1 MNPMT
6 IPVPTA
12 PDSALGLMPQDTS
25 DLGGSILSML
35 QKAFVELNPQIVRSA
50 GICLCLIAAVMLIAI
65 LKQLPGK
72 SVSVVEFAGV
82 LAVAGLLLHQTNSL
96 VRMAS
101 DTVVELSEYGKL
113 LLPVMTA
120 ALASQG
126 GVTGSAALYTGTAVF
141 DAVLSSAIGKLLI
154 PLVYIFL
161 TASVVCAATGEELL
175 QKLRDLVKWLMTWGL
190 KTILYIFT
198 GYMGLTGVIT
208 GTADE
213 AAVKATRLTM
223 SGMIPVVGGILSDAS
238 EAVIIG
244 AGMMKNAAGVYGM
257 LALIGIWITPF
268 LHIGISYLLLKLSA
282 VVCESFGVKRISGLI
297 KNFSEA
303 MGLLLGMTAA
313 VCILLLI
320 SIICFMKGMK
330 S

>member
-6 IPVPTA
+6 IPVPTV
-12 PDSALGLMPQDTS
+12 PESGMGIMPQDTG

-35 QKAFVELNPQIVRSA
+35 QKAFVKLNPQIMQSA
-50 GICLCLIAAVMLIAI
+50 GICLCLIAVVMLIAI
-65 LKQLPGK
+65 LRQLPGK
-72 SVSVVEFAGV
+72 SVSVVEFAGI
-82 LAVAGLLLHQTNSL
+82 LAVAGFLLHQTNSL
-96 VRMAS
+96 VDMAAN
-101 DTVVELSEYGKL
+101 TVMELSEYGKL

-120 ALASQG
+120 AMASQG

-141 DAVLSSAIGKLLI
+141 DAVLSSAIANLLI

-161 TASVVCAATGEELL
+161 AAAVACAATGEDIL
-175 QKLRDLVKWLMTWGL
+175 QKIRDSVKWLMTWGL
-190 KTILYIFT
+190 KTLLYVFT

-213 AAVKATRLTM
+213 AAVKATKLTM

-257 LALIGIWITPF
+257 LALIAIWLTPF
-268 LHIGISYLLLKLSA
+268 LHIGVSYLLLKLSA
-282 VVCESFGVKRISGLI
+282 AVCDSFGVKRISGLI

-313 VCILLLI
+313 VCVLLLI

-330 S
+330 

>member
-1 MNPMT
+1 MT
-6 IPVPTA
+6 IPVATV
-12 PDSALGLMPQDTS
+12 PDSALDLMPKDTG
-25 DLGGSILSML
+25 DLGGSLLSML
-35 QKAFVELNPQIVRSA
+35 QKAFAELTPHITQSA
-50 GICLCLIAAVMLIAI
+50 GICLCLIAAVMLMAI
-65 LKQLPGK
+65 LRQLPGK

-82 LAVAGLLLHQTNSL
+82 LAVAGYLLHQTNSM
-96 VRMAS
+96 VDMAAN
-101 DTVVELSEYGKL
+101 TVVELSEYGKL

-141 DAVLSSAIGKLLI
+141 DTLLSSAIANLLI

-161 TASVVCAATGEELL
+161 AASVACAATGEEILK
-175 QKLRDLVKWLMTWGL
+175 KLRDLIKWLMTWGL
-190 KTILYIFT
+190 KILLYVFT

-213 AAVKATRLTM
+213 AAVKATKLTM

-238 EAVIIG
+238 EAVIVG
-244 AGMMKNAAGVYGM
+244 AGMMKSAAGVYGM
-257 LALIGIWITPF
+257 VALIAIWLTPF
-268 LHIGISYLLLKLSA
+268 LNIGISYLLLKLSGA
-282 VVCESFGVKRISGLI
+282 VCDSFGVKKISGLI
-297 KNFSEA
+297 KSFSEA
-303 MGLLLGMTAA
+303 MGLLLGMTAS

-330 S
+330 

>member
-1 MNPMT
+1 MN
-6 IPVPTA
+6 IPVPTV
-12 PDSALGLMPQDTS
+12 PDGAAEIMPRDTG

-35 QKAFVELNPQIVRSA
+35 QKAFAELNPQIVQSA
-50 GICLCLIAAVMLIAI
+50 GICLCLIAAVMLIGI
-65 LKQLPGK
+65 LRQLPGK
-72 SVSVVEFAGV
+72 SISVVEFAGV
-82 LAVAGLLLHQTNSL
+82 LAVAGILLHQTNSL
-96 VRMAS
+96 VDMAAN
-101 DTVVELSEYGKL
+101 TVMELSEYGKL

-126 GVTGSAALYTGTAVF
+126 GITGSAALYTGTAVF
-141 DAVLSSAIGKLLI
+141 DTILSGAIARLLI

-161 TASVVCAATGEELL
+161 ALSVAFAATGEELL
-175 QKLRDLVKWLMTWGL
+175 QRLRNLIKWLMTWGL
-190 KTILYIFT
+190 KILLYIFT

-213 AAVKATRLTM
+213 AAVKATKLTM

-257 LALIGIWITPF
+257 LALIAIWITPF
-268 LHIGISYLLLKLSA
+268 LHIGISYLFLKMSA
-282 VVCESFGVKRISGLI
+282 AVCESFGVKRISGLI

-320 SIICFMKGMK
+320 SMICFMKGMK
-330 S
+330 A

>member
-6 IPVPTA
+6 IPVPTV
-12 PDSALGLMPQDTS
+12 PESGMDLMPQDTG

-35 QKAFVELNPQIVRSA
+35 QNAFAELNPQITRSA
-50 GICLCLIAAVMLIAI
+50 GICLCLIAAVMLIAV
-65 LKQLPGK
+65 LRQLPGK

-82 LAVAGLLLHQTNSL
+82 LAVAGFLLHQTNSL
-96 VRMAS
+96 VDMAAN
-101 DTVVELSEYGKL
+101 TVVELSEYGKL

-141 DAVLSSAIGKLLI
+141 DTLLSSAIANILI

-161 TASVVCAATGEELL
+161 AASVACAATGQELL
-175 QKLRDLVKWLMTWGL
+175 QKLRDLIKWLMTWGL
-190 KTILYIFT
+190 KILLYIFT

-213 AAVKATRLTM
+213 AAVKATKLTM

-238 EAVIIG
+238 EAVIVG
-244 AGMMKNAAGVYGM
+244 AGMMKSAAGVYGM
-257 LALIGIWITPF
+257 LALVAIWLTPF
-268 LHIGISYLLLKLSA
+268 LNIGISYLLLKLSG
-282 VVCESFGVKRISGLI
+282 VVCDSFGVKRISGLI
-297 KNFSEA
+297 KSFSEA
-303 MGLLLGMTAA
+303 MGLLLGMTAS

-330 S
+330 

>member
-1 MNPMT
+1 MNEMT

-12 PDSALGLMPQDTS
+12 PESALELMPQDTS
-25 DLGGSILSML
+25 DLGESILSML
-35 QKAFVELNPQIVRSA
+35 QKAFTELHPQIARAA

-72 SVSVVEFAGV
+72 SLSVVEFAGV
-82 LAVAGLLLHQTNSL
+82 LAVAGFLLSQTNSL
-96 VRMAS
+96 VEMAAE
-101 DTVVELSEYGKL
+101 TVVELSEYGKL

-120 ALASQG
+120 AMASQG

-141 DAVLSSAIGKLLI
+141 NTVLSSAISNLLI
-154 PLVYIFL
+154 PLVYVFL
-161 TASVVCAATGEELL
+161 AISVACAATGQELL
-175 QKLRDLVKWLMTWGL
+175 QKLRNLMKWLMTWGL
-190 KTILYIFT
+190 KILLYAFT
-198 GYMGLTGVIT
+198 GYMGLTKVIT

-213 AAVKATRLTM
+213 AAVKATKLTM

-238 EAVIIG
+238 EAVILG
-244 AGMMKNAAGVYGM
+244 AGMMKSTAGVYGM
-257 LALIGIWITPF
+257 LALLAIWLTPF
-268 LHIGISYLLLKLSA
+268 LNIGVSYLLLKLSGGI
-282 VVCESFGVKRISGLI
+282 CDSFGVKKVSGLV

-320 SIICFMKGMK
+320 SIMCFMKGMNG
-330 S
+330 

>member
-1 MNPMT
+1 MN
-6 IPVPTA
+6 IPVPTV
-12 PDSALGLMPQDTS
+12 PDGAAEIMPRDTG

-35 QKAFVELNPQIVRSA
+35 QKAFAELNPQIVQSA
-50 GICLCLIAAVMLIAI
+50 GICLCLIAAVMLIGI
-65 LKQLPGK
+65 LRQLPGK
-72 SVSVVEFAGV
+72 SISVVEFAGV
-82 LAVAGLLLHQTNSL
+82 LAVAGILLHQTNSL
-96 VRMAS
+96 VDMAAN
-101 DTVVELSEYGKL
+101 TVMELSEYGKL

-126 GVTGSAALYTGTAVF
+126 GITGSAALYTGTAVF
-141 DAVLSSAIGKLLI
+141 DTILSGAIARLLI

-161 TASVVCAATGEELL
+161 ALSVAFAATGEELL
-175 QKLRDLVKWLMTWGL
+175 QRLRNLIKWLMTWGL
-190 KTILYIFT
+190 KILLYIFT

-213 AAVKATRLTM
+213 AAVKATKLTM

-257 LALIGIWITPF
+257 LALIAIWITPF
-268 LHIGISYLLLKLSA
+268 LHIGISYLFLKMSA
-282 VVCESFGVKRISGLI
+282 AVCESFGVKQISGLI

-320 SIICFMKGMK
+320 SMICFMKGMK
-330 S
+330 A

>member
-1 MNPMT
+1 MN
-6 IPVPTA
+6 IPVPTV
-12 PDSALGLMPQDTS
+12 PDGAAEIMPQDTG

-35 QKAFVELNPQIVRSA
+35 QKAFAELNPQIVQSA
-50 GICLCLIAAVMLIAI
+50 GICLCLIAAVMLIGI
-65 LKQLPGK
+65 LRQLPGK
-72 SVSVVEFAGV
+72 SISVVEFAGV
-82 LAVAGLLLHQTNSL
+82 LAVAGILLHQTNSL
-96 VRMAS
+96 VDMAAN
-101 DTVVELSEYGKL
+101 TVMELSEYGKL

-126 GVTGSAALYTGTAVF
+126 GITGSAALYTGTAVF
-141 DAVLSSAIGKLLI
+141 DTILSGAIARLLI

-161 TASVVCAATGEELL
+161 ALSVAFAATGEELL
-175 QKLRDLVKWLMTWGL
+175 QRIRNLIKWLMTWGL
-190 KTILYIFT
+190 KILLYIFT

-213 AAVKATRLTM
+213 AAVKATKLTM

-257 LALIGIWITPF
+257 LALIAIWITPF
-268 LHIGISYLLLKLSA
+268 LHIGISYLFLKMSA
-282 VVCESFGVKRISGLI
+282 AVCESFGVKRISGLI

-320 SIICFMKGMK
+320 SMICFMKGMK
-330 S
+330 A

>member
-1 MNPMT
+1 MT
-6 IPVPTA
+6 IPVPTV
-12 PDSALGLMPQDTS
+12 PDSALDLMPKDTG
-25 DLGGSILSML
+25 DLGGSLLSML
-35 QKAFVELNPQIVRSA
+35 QKAFAELTPHITQSA
-50 GICLCLIAAVMLIAI
+50 GICLCLIAAVMLMAI
-65 LKQLPGK
+65 LRQLPGK

-82 LAVAGLLLHQTNSL
+82 LAVAGYLLHQTNSM
-96 VRMAS
+96 VDMAAN
-101 DTVVELSEYGKL
+101 TVVELSEYGKL

-141 DAVLSSAIGKLLI
+141 DTLLSSAIANLLI

-161 TASVVCAATGEELL
+161 AASVACAATGEEILK
-175 QKLRDLVKWLMTWGL
+175 KLRDLIKWLMTWGL
-190 KTILYIFT
+190 KILLYVFT

-213 AAVKATRLTM
+213 AAVKATKLTM

-238 EAVIIG
+238 EAVIVG
-244 AGMMKNAAGVYGM
+244 AGMMKSAAGVYGM
-257 LALIGIWITPF
+257 VALIAIWLTPF
-268 LHIGISYLLLKLSA
+268 LNIGISYLLLKLSGA
-282 VVCESFGVKRISGLI
+282 VCDSFGVKKISGLI
-297 KNFSEA
+297 KSFSEA
-303 MGLLLGMTAA
+303 MGLLLGMTAS

-330 S
+330 

>member
-12 PDSALGLMPQDTS
+12 PDSALELMPQDTG

-35 QKAFVELNPQIVRSA
+35 QKAFEQLNPQITQSA
-50 GICLCLIAAVMLIAI
+50 GICLCLIATVMLMAI

-72 SVSVVEFAGV
+72 SISVVEFAGV

-96 VRMAS
+96 VNMAS

-113 LLPVMTA
+113 LLPVMTS

-141 DAVLSSAIGKLLI
+141 NSVLSSAIAKLLI

-161 TASVVCAATGEELL
+161 TASVVCAATGEEMI
-175 QKLRDLVKWLMTWGL
+175 QKLRNLVKWLMTWGL

-213 AAVKATRLTM
+213 AAVKATKLTM
-223 SGMIPVVGGILSDAS
+223 SGMIPVVGSILSDAS

-244 AGMMKNAAGVYGM
+244 AGMMKNAAGIYGM

-313 VCILLLI
+313 VCVLLLI
-320 SIICFMKGMK
+320 SIVCFMKGMK